1 MVSTIHALSTLHAN
15 IAGRRTV
22 ERARSEVELVSK
34 ELATGFKADVAKDLG
49 MRSSQSIAMRN
60 AMSKTDNF
68 LISSKLMDT
77 KMEQMA
83 DVMMQFRDT
92 AQGFLNLVVGNK
104 ESPTPSVATLQ
115 AEAKSVMG
123 QLVNFMNTSVNGQ
136 YLFSGLDTDR
146 LTMNGYEEVNGG
158 TGMSMAGV
166 VNGIVAGGPTSAA
179 DAASKIA
186 DLDMVFTSNDTVT
199 PNRNFEATFFN
210 GTPLLNGGGTPNDRV
225 EAYVAENTNVSY
237 GIQAND
243 PDFLEIFKGVAMI
256 ASTDPAQ
263 IGDIGAYR
271 AWMSESVGSLVSGIK
286 GMTETEARLGKQR
299 EFLED
304 TTISLEN
311 KRDIYHNKIL
321 DLERADP
328 YEAAAKLSAL
338 QTQLEA
344 TYSTTARISKL
355 SFLNYM

>member
-1 MVSTIHALSTLHAN
+1 MVSMIHALSTLNAN
-15 IAGRRTV
+15 IGGRRAV
-22 ERARSEVELVSK
+22 AAARSEVELVSK

-49 MRSSQSIAMRN
+49 MRSAQSIAMRT

-68 LISSKLMDT
+68 LISSKLIDT

-92 AQGFLNLVVGNK
+92 AQGLLNLVVGNK
-104 ESPTPSVATLQ
+104 ESPTPSVQTLQ
-115 AEAKSVMG
+115 AEAQSVMG
-123 QLVNFMNTSVNGQ
+123 QLVNFMNTSVNGE
-136 YLFSGLDTDR
+136 YLFSGLRTDQ
-146 LTMNGYEEVNGG
+146 LTMNGYEVADAA
-158 TGMSMAGV
+158 TGMSMADV
-166 VNGIVAGGPTSAA
+166 VNGIAAGGPTSAA

-186 DLDMVFTSNDTVT
+186 DLDTVFSSSDTVT
-199 PNRNFEATFFN
+199 PNRNFEASFFN
-210 GTPLLNGGGTPNDRV
+210 GMPLLDGGGNPNGRV
-225 EAYVAENTNVSY
+225 QAFVAENTDVHY

-243 PDFLEIFKGVAMI
+243 PFFTEIFKGVAMI
-256 ASTDPAQ
+256 ASVDPAS
-263 IGDIGAYR
+263 INDIGAYR
-271 AWMSESVGSLVSGIK
+271 AWMGESVSAMVDGIK

-304 TTISLEN
+304 TTIGLEG